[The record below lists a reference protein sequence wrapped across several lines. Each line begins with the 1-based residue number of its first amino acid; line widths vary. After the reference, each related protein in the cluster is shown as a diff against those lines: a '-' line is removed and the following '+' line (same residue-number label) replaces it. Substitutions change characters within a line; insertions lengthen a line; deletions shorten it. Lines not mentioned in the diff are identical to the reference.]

1 MKKGWV
7 DYCAPQLYWEI
18 GHKSADYTTLIRWWD
33 NQKTHVPLYI
43 GQSVK
48 RTMEA
53 RQLTP
58 KMLEERESKH
68 VQGHVLWPANELL
81 WNNGG
86 VVDSLKRIW
95 HRYPA
100 LIPPYTHMHAQAP
113 NAVRNVRIE
122 RATNGG
128 ILRWDAPQHS
138 GHPEQVFRYVVYR
151 FAQNEKCDTGRASA
165 ILAVTSEPSY
175 RIISAPTGR
184 YTYIVTALDRFHNE
198 SKPSKKIKF

>member
-1 MKKGWV
+1 
-7 DYCAPQLYWEI
+7 
-18 GHKSADYTTLIRWWD
+18 
-33 NQKTHVPLYI
+33 
-43 GQSVK
+43 
-48 RTMEA
+48 
-53 RQLTP
+53 
-58 KMLEERESKH
+58 MLEERESQH

-122 RATNGG
+122 RATDGI

-151 FAQNEKCDTGRASA
+151 FAQNAKCDTGRASA

-175 RIISAPTGR
+175 RIISDPTGR
-184 YTYIVTALDRFHNE
+184 YTYVVTALDRFHNE